1 MLPGVYV
8 EAVGLSKAFNGF
20 YALRDLNLRVE
31 GARCFGYLGPNGAGK
46 TTTLKLFTNLLRPT
60 LGEAYINGYSVHR
73 EHTKALKEVGVIVEA
88 PEFYPYLT
96 AREILS
102 FQCDL
107 RGAPRDEIP
116 HVLEKV
122 GLYEQRDVKVGK
134 FSRGM
139 KQRLALA
146 SALVTNPG
154 ILLLDEPTTGMDPMG
169 MVDMHRLIAELK
181 RESVLIF
188 LSSHLL
194 YEVTAICDEIAIIHR
209 GQLLLRDSM
218 ENVERRFAGQ
228 VVLVDFADDVREEEL
243 ADLPHIHAVEAV
255 NPRRYRLTFRGGVD
269 EQHALLR
276 AMVERGLRVISYREE
291 GLALERA
298 YLKLIGGDEVG

>member
-1 MLPGVYV
+1 VHV
-8 EAVGLSKAFNGF
+8 EAIGLSKAFNGF

-31 GARCFGYLGPNGAGK
+31 GAVCFGYLGPNGAGK

-60 LGEAYINGYSVHR
+60 SGEARINGHTVHA
-73 EHTKALKEVGVIVEA
+73 EHTKALRDVGVIVET

-107 RGAPRDEIP
+107 RGVPRREID
-116 HVLEKV
+116 HVLERV
-122 GLYEQRDVKVGK
+122 GLYENRDLKVGK

-154 ILLLDEPTTGMDPMG
+154 ILLLDEPTAGMDPMG
-169 MVDMHRLIAELK
+169 MVEMRRIIADLK
-181 RESVLIF
+181 RENVLIF

-194 YEVTAICDEIAIIHR
+194 YEVTAICDEIAIIHHGR
-209 GQLLLRDSM
+209 LLLRDTM
-218 ENVERRFAGQ
+218 ENVERKFAGH
-228 VVLVDFADDVREEEL
+228 VVLVDFADDVHEENLE
-243 ADLPHIHAVEAV
+243 DLPHVRAVEQV
-255 NPRRYRLTFRGGVD
+255 NTRRYRLTFRGGTD

-276 AMVERGLRVISYREE
+276 AMVERGLRVISYRED

-298 YLKLIGGDEVG
+298 YMRLIGGDERG

>member
-1 MLPGVYV
+1 MYI
-8 EAVGLSKAFNGF
+8 EATDLSRRFNSF
-20 YALRDLNLRVE
+20 YALSGLNLRVE

-60 LGEAYINGYSVHR
+60 SGEARINGYSVHT
-73 EHTKALKEVGVIVEA
+73 EHTKALRDVGVIVET

-102 FQCDL
+102 FQCEL
-107 RGAPRDEIP
+107 RGASKREIP

-122 GLYEQRDVKVGK
+122 GLYEHRDLKVGR

-169 MVDMHRLIAELK
+169 MVEMRRLISELK
-181 RESVLIF
+181 RENVLIF

-209 GQLLLRDSM
+209 GRLLLRDSM
-218 ENVERRFAGQ
+218 ENIERRFAGH
-228 VVLVDFADDVREEEL
+228 VVLVDFADDVREEDL
-243 ADLPHIHAVEAV
+243 ADLPHVHAVEKV
-255 NPRRYRLTFRGGVD
+255 NPRRYRLTFRGGVE

-276 AMVERGLRVISYREE
+276 AMVERGLRVTSYREE

-298 YLKLIGGDEVG
+298 YVRLIGGDGGG